1 MKNPSKNLR
10 VVILLVLFGLVSL
23 SCNFSK
29 AASTPTQVSTAQ
41 EAVETPAPAAS
52 AKTPTRPAEATRTE
66 VSSQIDQI
74 QVDYVYTSELI
85 TILYPLY
92 GSKLDD
98 FAVITLTNTR
108 GQPVRLLVQ
117 SEITGYTDQ
126 AVDTVDVSPGETI
139 EVRQNPRLLPKII
152 ADLNVEKPAQ
162 FHLRVSELDGK
173 DEKLILEE
181 TGETLVYARRD
192 FPWSIQGFTDEE
204 VFELIA
210 AMVTPNDPSVEE
222 LLRAAAN
229 YTESGIIWSGYGGH
243 VNDDD
248 GGVWDRL
255 QAVWEAE
262 DRDYNLTYISTWVS
276 LAPGSVQ
283 RIRLPAETLEQHSG
297 NCIET
302 SLLYASAVEAMDM
315 EAAIIGVPGHAYVG
329 VRMDQENANY
339 YFIETTMIGRA
350 TFSQAVEK
358 ANAEFQEA
366 LPHLEAKESGY
377 GWVTIW
383 DARQKGITPLPWR

>member
-1 MKNPSKNLR
+1 MKIQSKSNR
-10 VVILLVLFGLVSL
+10 VFIFFILFGLVSL
-23 SCNFSK
+23 SCNFSRAK
-29 AASTPTQVSTAQ
+29 APAQPTNTQAAAATP
-41 EAVETPAPAAS
+41 VETNTPRAA
-52 AKTPTRPAEATRTE
+52 ATHLPELTRTE
-66 VSSQIDQI
+66 VSTQMDQI

-92 GSKLDD
+92 GSTLDD
-98 FAVITLTNTR
+98 FAIITLTNNR
-108 GQPVRLLVQ
+108 ALPARILVQ
-117 SEITGYTDQ
+117 SEITGYTDL
-126 AVDTVDVSPGETI
+126 AADTIDIAAGETV
-139 EVRQNPRLLPKII
+139 EVRQNPRLQPKII

-162 FHLRVSELDGK
+162 FHLRVSELAAG
-173 DEKLILEE
+173 DEKLLLEE
-181 TGETLVYARRD
+181 TKETLVYARRD
-192 FPWSIQGFTDEE
+192 FPWSIQGFSDEE
-204 VFELIA
+204 VFDLLA
-210 AMVTPNDPSVEE
+210 SMVTPNDPSVEE

-283 RIRLPAETLEQHSG
+283 RIRLPAEVLEQHSG

-315 EAAIIGVPGHAYVG
+315 EVAIIGIPGHAYVG

-339 YFIETTMIGRA
+339 YFIETTLIGRA
-350 TFSQAVEK
+350 TFNQAVEK
-358 ANAEFQEA
+358 ANAEFQET
-366 LPHLEAKESGY
+366 LPHLDAKESGY
-377 GWVTIW
+377 GWVTVW